1 MGANQS
7 AEKEKEYQAELER
20 LKAKAKKLYV
30 KRLNEYSHVLH
41 GDYNNYLYTIDALY
55 DLECIPEYL
64 RYGNKP
70 NNN

>member
-7 AEKEKEYQAELER
+7 AEKEKQYQAELER
-20 LKAKAKKLYV
+20 LKTKAKKLYV
-30 KRLNEYSHVLH
+30 KRLNEYNYALH
-41 GDYNNYLYTIDALY
+41 GDYNSYLYTIDALY

-70 NNN
+70 K

>member
-7 AEKEKEYQAELER
+7 AEKEKQYQAELAKLEATAAR
-20 LKAKAKKLYV
+20 LYN
-30 KRLNEYSHVLH
+30 KRLNEYNYALH
-41 GDYNNYLYTIDALY
+41 GDYNSYLYTIQAYY

-70 NNN
+70 K